1 MFWDRMAGIYDL
13 YQVVERKVND
23 ETAAICASYLHE
35 DDTVLE
41 CACGTGIMTR
51 VLAPACGRLIAT
63 DYSRRMLRRCWEKV
77 RGQANVT
84 LRYADI
90 TAIRC
95 RDSCFDAA
103 VAANVIH
110 LLDDP
115 DRALDE
121 LRRVVKPGGLLLIPT
136 YVAQENARATAVTTV
151 FRAMGTQF
159 PRQFSRESYRQFFA
173 ERGIAAEYRMVRG
186 LVPCCVAVIRV
197 EK

>member
-1 MFWDRMAGIYDL
+1 MIWDKLAGIYDL
-13 YQVVERKVND
+13 YQFVERRVNGR
-23 ETAAICASYLHE
+23 TAAICASYLTPR
-35 DDTVLE
+35 DTVLE

-63 DYSRRMLRRCWEKV
+63 DYSREMLRRCRKKL

-84 LRYADI
+84 LRFADI
-90 TAIRC
+90 TALKC

-136 YVAQENARATAVTTV
+136 YVAEDRSRATVITHV
-151 FRAMGTQF
+151 FEAMGVQF
-159 PRQFSRESYRQFFA
+159 RQMFSERSYRQFFA
-173 ERGIAAEYRMVRG
+173 ERGIAAEFRRVDG
-186 LVPCCVAVIRV
+186 FVPCVIAVIRV